1 MEAGRPRPV
10 RTGERPVLQCLVQA
24 ESSGLIRGRIV
35 ILSDRVEFLTMRP
48 TFTIGIEEE
57 YQTVD
62 PITRDLRSHIH
73 TEMMEQGRMR
83 LQERVKAEMHQAV
96 VEVGTSVCTRH

>member
-35 ILSDRVEFLTMRP
+35 ILS
-48 TFTIGIEEE
+48 IE
-57 YQTVD
+57 
-62 PITRDLRSHIH
+62 S
-73 TEMMEQGRMR
+73 
-83 LQERVKAEMHQAV
+83 
-96 VEVGTSVCTRH
+96 SF